1 MQNTVGDNG
10 AFRCD
15 VSGAMPASDR
25 VTLGVGGAVVNSD
38 SRTDFDARGTDAAR
52 LGRSERAAG
61 GVGGW
66 RGAE

>member
-38 SRTDFDARGTDAAR
+38 SRTDFDARGTVTVR
-52 LGRSERAAG
+52 LGP
-61 GVGGW
+61 
-66 RGAE
+66 